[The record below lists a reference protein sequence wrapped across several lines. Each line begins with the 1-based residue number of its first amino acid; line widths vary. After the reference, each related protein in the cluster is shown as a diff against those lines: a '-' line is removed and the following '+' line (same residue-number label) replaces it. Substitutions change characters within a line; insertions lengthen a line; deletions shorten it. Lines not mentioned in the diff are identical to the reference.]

1 MTSEYIQLNYPEAIF
16 AKKNLLHSQLGLLNS
31 IKRVEA
37 YKKLRNEELK
47 LKIELKK
54 KLEEAKI
61 LLDMFEKL
69 LPKTKTEHELEIE
82 ERMKEKET
90 KEFEESLKK
99 MEETKPIK
107 HRHKRHKI
115 KSEMETEIDEI
126 KRKLSHLH

>member
-1 MTSEYIQLNYPEAIF
+1 MTSEYMQLNYNEAIF
-16 AKKNLLHSQLGLLNS
+16 AKKNLLHSQLGLLTS

-54 KLEEAKI
+54 KLEEARV

-69 LPKTKTEHELEIE
+69 LPKTKTEHELEVE
-82 ERMKEKET
+82 ERMKEKEI
-90 KEFEESLKK
+90 KEYEEAIKK

-107 HRHKRHKI
+107 RRHKKHY
-115 KSEMETEIDEI
+115 KSELEKEIDEI
-126 KRKLSHLH
+126 KHKLSHIH